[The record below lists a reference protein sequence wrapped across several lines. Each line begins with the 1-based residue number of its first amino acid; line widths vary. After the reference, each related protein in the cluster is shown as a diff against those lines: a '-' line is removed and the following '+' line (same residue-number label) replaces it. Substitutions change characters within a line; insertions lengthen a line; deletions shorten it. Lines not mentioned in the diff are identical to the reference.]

1 MIKTTSITLLLVSA
15 ALATPAL
22 AEGDY
27 YEGVQRQSPAAAT
40 SPGRNSLGDH
50 SKTFYF
56 PRSGAGSF
64 AWNTTRDDRKIG
76 DSSDSSG
83 DQGGLSR

>member
-56 PRSGAGSF
+56 PKSDAGSF
-64 AWNTTRDDRKIG
+64 AWNSTRDDRKIG
-76 DSSDSSG
+76 DSSG

>member
-1 MIKTTSITLLLVSA
+1 MIKTTSITFLLVSA

-27 YEGVQRQSPAAAT
+27 YEGVQRQSPVEAV

-56 PRSGAGSF
+56 PKSDAGSF

-76 DSSDSSG
+76 DSG
-83 DQGGLSR
+83 DYYEGVSRPN